1 MAEITTRDPSAAQQL
16 TAARLAERV
25 AAIRETVRE
34 ALRERMGCPLADEEL
49 AQGPDVRANL
59 YALAAEKTRAQG
71 LPSPAEPVRGQTA
84 RGR

>member
-1 MAEITTRDPSAAQQL
+1 
-16 TAARLAERV
+16 
-25 AAIRETVRE
+25 VRE
-34 ALRERMGCPLADEEL
+34 ALRERMGCPLTDEEL